1 MASEIQVTIN
11 ATCRNGTAP
20 YQLNT
25 TFAPGTVTI
34 NQTTKGAERTV
45 FLRTTSDVALSLASL
60 TSLGLTAFKNLDSTN
75 YIDIG
80 PESGGAIIPFV
91 RLLAGEVG
99 IIRLKPGITIHTQAN
114 TASVRLEVWALD
126 A

>member
-1 MASEIQVTIN
+1 MASEITVTIT

-25 TFAPGTVTI
+25 TFAPGTVAI

-45 FLRTTSDVALSLASL
+45 FLRTTSDASLALSSL
-60 TSLGLTAFKNLDSTN
+60 TNYGVTAFKNLDTTN

-80 PESGGAIIPFV
+80 ADVAGAISPFV
-91 RLLAGEVG
+91 RLLAGETA
-99 IIRLKPGITIHTQAN
+99 ILRIKPGITIRTQAN